1 MQTPA
6 PPSFPSKQKECSSA
20 LRGLISAPASCPF
33 ETGKAPF
40 ESHTKSRKRP
50 YFRLPIVFA
59 KYTTWKDVIAHFEA
73 ARRFQF
79 TTLCCCVD
87 ASFRRIVACRREI
100 CVRFGNAQCCVTFQ
114 LPNAFQRVQQV
125 RSFSKSFSL
134 LIPFTIDGRRWS

>member
-20 LRGLISAPASCPF
+20 LRRLIAAPAFCPF

-87 ASFRRIVACRREI
+87 ASFRRIVSWRGAI
-100 CVRFGNAQCCVTFQ
+100 CVRFGNVQCCVAFQ

-125 RSFSKSFSL
+125 RSFSKSFSRHVL
-134 LIPFTIDGRRWS
+134 FIIDGRRWS